1 MSFRTAM
8 SFCSGLMSDG
18 GGMLQG
24 LKTDIRFPNIGITF
38 HGVGNGITLFGIDIM
53 YYGMIIVSGM
63 LLGVLL
69 ACYRAKRAG
78 QSADMVIDFALY
90 AILFS
95 VAGARLYYVV
105 FAWDS
110 FRENP
115 LSVFNLRTGGM
126 AIYGGIIGGVLTA
139 VVYAK
144 IKKVNFGKLADICV
158 PSLLLGQVIG
168 RWGNFFNREAFGTY
182 TDGLFA
188 MQLDRRVVSSD
199 YNCSMAVLEKRYA
212 GQSGALEQIIKIRN
226 NTVWVDGA
234 EYIQVHPTFLY
245 ESLWN
250 MMLLVLILLFAR
262 HKKFDGE
269 LLFWYLAGYGIG
281 RLWMEGLRTDQLFLW
296 GSPLAVSQLLSGL
309 LAVGSTALVLAVRM
323 RLRKKKK
330 GTERKK

>member
-1 MSFRTAM
+1 
-8 SFCSGLMSDG
+8 
-18 GGMLQG
+18 MLQG
-24 LKTDIRFPNIGITF
+24 LKTDIRFPNVGISF
-38 HGVGNGITLFGIDIM
+38 RNVGSGIHLFGIDIM
-53 YYGMIIVSGM
+53 YYGMIIVFGM

-95 VAGARLYYVV
+95 VIGARLYYVV

-110 FRENP
+110 FRDNP

-139 VVYAK
+139 VVYARV
-144 IKKVNFGKLADICV
+144 KKVNFGILADICV
-158 PSLLLGQVIG
+158 PSLLLGQAVG

-188 MQLDRRVVSSD
+188 MQLDRRAVSSD

-212 GQSGALEQIIKIRN
+212 GRGEALEQIIKIRN
-226 NTVWVDGA
+226 NTVWEDGIQ
-234 EYIQVHPTFLY
+234 YIQVHPTFLY

-250 MMLLVLILLFAR
+250 AALLVLILLCAKY
-262 HKKFDGE
+262 KKYDGE
-269 LLFWYLAGYGIG
+269 LLLWYLAGYGAG
-281 RLWMEGLRTDQLFLW
+281 RFWMEGLRTDQLFLW
-296 GSPLAVSQLLSGL
+296 KSPLPVSQLLSGL
-309 LAVGSTALVLAVRM
+309 LAAGSIALILAARLK
-323 RLRKKKK
+323 LRKKKNAI
-330 GTERKK
+330 

>member
-1 MSFRTAM
+1 M
-8 SFCSGLMSDG
+8 
-18 GGMLQG
+18 QG
-24 LKTDIRFPNIGITF
+24 LKTDIRFPNIGISF
-38 HGVGNGITLFGIDIM
+38 PNVGNGITLFGIDIM
-53 YYGMIIVSGM
+53 YYGMIIVFGM

-90 AILFS
+90 AILAS
-95 VAGARLYYVV
+95 VVGARLYYVV

-110 FRENP
+110 FRDNP

-126 AIYGGIIGGVLTA
+126 AIYGGVIGGVLAA

-144 IKKVNFGKLADICV
+144 LKKVNFGKLADICV
-158 PSLLLGQVIG
+158 PSLLLGQAVG

-182 TDGLFA
+182 TNSLFA

-212 GQSGALEQIIKIRN
+212 GKTEALERIIEIRN
-226 NTVWVDGA
+226 NIVRVDGI

-250 MMLLVLILLFAR
+250 IALFVIVLLCAR
-262 HKKFDGE
+262 YKKFDGE
-269 LLFWYLAGYGIG
+269 LLLWYLAGYGLG
-281 RLWMEGLRTDQLFLW
+281 RFWMEGLRTDQLFLW
-296 GSPLAVSQLLSGL
+296 GSPLAVSQLLSGVFVAASVSL
-309 LAVGSTALVLAVRM
+309 LFVARWK
-323 RLRKKKK
+323 LRKKKK
-330 GTERKK
+330 KI

>member
-1 MSFRTAM
+1 M
-8 SFCSGLMSDG
+8 
-18 GGMLQG
+18 QEV
-24 LKTDIRFPNIGITF
+24 KTDIRFPNLGLSFENI
-38 HGVGNGITLFGIDIM
+38 GNGITVFGIDIM
-53 YYGMIIVSGM
+53 YYGMIIVFGM

-69 ACYRAKRAG
+69 ACLRAKRAG
-78 QSADMVIDFALY
+78 ESPDMIIDFALY

-95 VAGARLYYVV
+95 VIGARLYYVV

-110 FRENP
+110 FKEHP

-139 VVYAK
+139 FVYAK
-144 IKKVNFGKLADICV
+144 IKKVNFRKLADICV
-158 PSLLLGQVIG
+158 PSLLLGQAVG

-188 MQLDRRVVSSD
+188 MQLDRRVISSD
-199 YNCSMAVLEKRYA
+199 YNCSMAVLEQRYA
-212 GQSGALEQIIKIRN
+212 GRQEALERIIEIRN

-250 MMLLVLILLFAR
+250 LALLLLLLIYSA

-269 LLFWYLAGYGIG
+269 LLLLYLAGYGLG
-281 RLWMEGLRTDQLFLW
+281 RTWIEGLRTDQLFLW
-296 GSPLAVSQLLSGL
+296 GSSIAVSQLLSLL
-309 LAVGSTALVLAVRM
+309 LAAGSIGLWIAARI
-323 RLRKKKK
+323 RLHRKKKSA
-330 GTERKK
+330 

>member
-1 MSFRTAM
+1 
-8 SFCSGLMSDG
+8 
-18 GGMLQG
+18 MLQD
-24 LKTDIRFPNIGITF
+24 LKTDIRFPNIGISF
-38 HGVGNGITLFGIDIM
+38 RGVGSGIHLFGIDIM
-53 YYGMIIVSGM
+53 YYGMIIVFGM

-95 VAGARLYYVV
+95 VIGARLYYVV

-110 FRENP
+110 FRDNP

-126 AIYGGIIGGVLTA
+126 AVYGGIIGGVLTA
-139 VVYAK
+139 VVYARV
-144 IKKVNFGKLADICV
+144 KKVDFGKLADICV
-158 PSLLLGQVIG
+158 PSLLLGQAVG

-199 YNCSMAVLEKRYA
+199 YNCSMAVLEQRYA
-212 GQSGALEQIIKIRN
+212 GRDEALRQVIRIRN
-226 NTVWVDGA
+226 NTVWVDDIQ
-234 EYIQVHPTFLY
+234 YIQVHPVFLY

-250 MMLLVLILLFAR
+250 IALLVLILLCAR
-262 HKKFDGE
+262 YKKYDGE
-269 LLFWYLAGYGIG
+269 LLLWYLAGYGAG

-296 GSPLAVSQLLSGL
+296 GSPLPVSQLLSGL
-309 LAVGSTALVLAVRM
+309 LAAGSIALIFVARL
-323 RLRKKKK
+323 RLRKKKNMI
-330 GTERKK
+330 